1 MVRVKAKARKGDD
14 AFQTRKQKVGRKKL
28 APATA
33 TRAEVHARTLRVTTP
48 SAIARTTL
56 DEAFRAGDDPER
68 KGRKPQSREELH
80 PVAVSAEKMHHDF
93 KEQLSNTR
101 HYKKAS
107 RAAGFMSLVR
117 AIKGNY
123 ETMGTIAQTPGVGIA
138 ERSDEALLNP
148 IEILSAFT
156 SALDAMLDTDNDVRR
171 AALATLKTILQP
183 SPSSRDRGVR
193 DDKVSPIESTVSA
206 SGGVTFDMD
215 RTRAVLRIVDVTL
228 THAMTSVRRSGIELL
243 HIILRVS
250 PHDVRAVLRESDAWV
265 KMVSRVSSVLLQGTS
280 GSGAGAKTMGMT
292 HLVPDLLETML
303 LQCDGVR
310 NAGGFCGD
318 FQQAE
323 EDVGAGATP
332 ERILELFEECTPKW
346 SMEWKELMEMR
357 TAIFRDAERV
367 QRATAIARAFACL
380 TMYLR
385 GRSLLKKSHKQHIRH
400 LFTVKMPFTI
410 QELTPATS
418 ASGHSSD
425 NSNCNARMELANA
438 IADACLPVADSA
450 SDASQLLREFLSAAL
465 RAANGSSSSSSSLLG
480 PQGGGEGRMATQLL
494 GPLRTLRTA
503 FVRFSTSLLPR
514 LLFLVPPMMRAVM
527 RAACSADSVKWG
539 EASLLAADVLSV
551 LLASQAAASLKTGL
565 RFLSDA
571 VLMVPRLLFSLRGK
585 ADSATLD
592 RVAYAFLQ
600 PLWRVASGGHPLLQC
615 SATSTDDVATQ
626 LRLSLPSLFELRV
639 PDDEAPGAYVT
650 VDGVLSRCTER
661 TRELGAHL
669 LFYLCGEAPCTGAA
683 PPAHTTLA
691 STLPQR

>member
-1 MVRVKAKARKGDD
+1 
-14 AFQTRKQKVGRKKL
+14 
-28 APATA
+28 
-33 TRAEVHARTLRVTTP
+33 
-48 SAIARTTL
+48 
-56 DEAFRAGDDPER
+56 
-68 KGRKPQSREELH
+68 
-80 PVAVSAEKMHHDF
+80 
-93 KEQLSNTR
+93 
-101 HYKKAS
+101 
-107 RAAGFMSLVR
+107 
-117 AIKGNY
+117 
-123 ETMGTIAQTPGVGIA
+123 
-138 ERSDEALLNP
+138 
-148 IEILSAFT
+148 
-156 SALDAMLDTDNDVRR
+156 MLDTDNDVRR
-171 AALATLKTILQP
+171 AALATLETILHP
-183 SPSSRDRGVR
+183 SPSLRDRGLQE
-193 DDKVSPIESTVSA
+193 DNMSLNESTVLA

-280 GSGAGAKTMGMT
+280 GSGAGTKTMGMT

-310 NAGGFCGD
+310 NDGGFSGG

-367 QRATAIARAFACL
+367 QRATAIARAFAYL

-385 GRSLLKKSHKQHIRH
+385 GRSLLNKSHKQLIRH

-410 QELTPATS
+410 HELIPATAA
-418 ASGHSSD
+418 ASGHGGD
-425 NSNCNARMELANA
+425 NGNCNTRMELANA

-450 SDASQLLREFLSAAL
+450 GDACQLLRDFLSAAL
-465 RAANGSSSSSSSLLG
+465 RAANGASSSSSSSALR

-503 FVRFSTSLLPR
+503 FVRFPTSLLPR
-514 LLFLVPPMMRAVM
+514 LLFLAPPMMRAVM
-527 RAACSADSVKWG
+527 RAACSTDSLKWG

-551 LLASQAAASLKTGL
+551 LLASQTAASLKSGL

-585 ADSATLD
+585 AESATLD
-592 RVAYAFLQ
+592 RAVYAFLQ

-615 SATSTDDVATQ
+615 PATSTDDAATQ

-650 VDGVLSRCTER
+650 LDGVLSRCTER

-669 LFYLCGEAPCTGAA
+669 LFYLCGEAPCTGVA
-683 PPAHTTLA
+683 PPTHTTLA